1 MPVSPIHQ
9 YKELCNDCRN
19 RESTAWVI
27 PTGSFTWTAFVV
39 QSLVDMK
46 PGVGMLILSLV
57 NILVFSSLFVLFARW
72 TLYQLAAQ
80 RAIQQLLKKKIFSSF
95 LSTSQYMEINET
107 TFPTEG
113 TMIRFFAR
121 RSSTRYLYFVLSI
134 ILALD
139 IALFI
144 WVLINI
150 IKQ

>member
-1 MPVSPIHQ
+1 
-9 YKELCNDCRN
+9 
-19 RESTAWVI
+19 
-27 PTGSFTWTAFVV
+27 
-39 QSLVDMK
+39 MK